1 MRYDYYTMKGLVG
14 DEAHLIKK
22 IDLAIVLGISRPTL
36 DNWLNK
42 YRRDIKL
49 IKDNSSEQD
58 YKLTMYRDFI
68 KMHLKVNG
76 KYISSSEVDKIVEK
90 WSEKWV
96 SEIPS

>member
-1 MRYDYYTMKGLVG
+1 MKYDYYTMKGLVG

-49 IKDNSSEQD
+49 IKDNLSEQY
-58 YKLTMYRDFI
+58 YKLTMYQGFI

-76 KYISSSEVDKIVEK
+76 KYISPSEVNRIVEK
-90 WSEKWV
+90 WSEKWDY
-96 SEIPS
+96 EILS